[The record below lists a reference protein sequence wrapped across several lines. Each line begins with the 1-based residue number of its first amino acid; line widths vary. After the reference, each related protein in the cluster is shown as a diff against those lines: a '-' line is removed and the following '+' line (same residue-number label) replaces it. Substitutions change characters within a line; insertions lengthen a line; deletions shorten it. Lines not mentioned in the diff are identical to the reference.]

1 MLGVRS
7 LLLGLAVLACS
18 NAGPGPSSPAGGPPT
33 DADLRLANAT
43 TKPLAFFAIAADL
56 SPLLDPVPE
65 IGVNDPSIRLV
76 PAGEER
82 AVGEISGRRKA
93 PGGGI
98 AVFLYALTTDG
109 TRARFTRVQLVSGEK
124 IRRAGGSIVIRQLRA
139 EPG

>member
-1 MLGVRS
+1 MRICGWRMRPRS
-7 LLLGLAVLACS
+7 HS
-18 NAGPGPSSPAGGPPT
+18 PSSPS
-33 DADLRLANAT
+33 
-43 TKPLAFFAIAADL
+43 PLT

-82 AVGEISGRRKA
+82 AVGEISGRREA